1 MSGVGHQSRTSDP
14 SCHAGAFA
22 VAFADWS
29 SQTPYQVLDSRFLAK
44 DGAPDRPVSVGVR
57 LVSVIGDEMQHAG
70 QAAYL
75 RGLIE
80 RLRLSG

>member
-1 MSGVGHQSRTSDP
+1 VVGGYGEGDGLVVVFVGVVVHPVD
-14 SCHAGAFA
+14 AGAGFSESY
-22 VAFADWS
+22 VGEFVED
-29 SQTPYQVLDSRFLAK
+29 P
-44 DGAPDRPVSVGVR
+44 PVSVGVR

>member
-1 MSGVGHQSRTSDP
+1 M
-14 SCHAGAFA
+14 
-22 VAFADWS
+22 
-29 SQTPYQVLDSRFLAK
+29 QTPYQVLDSRFLAK
-44 DGAPDRPVSVGVR
+44 DGAPDPPVSVGVR
-57 LVSVIGDEMQHAG
+57 LVSVIGDEIQHAG

>member
-1 MSGVGHQSRTSDP
+1 LV
-14 SCHAGAFA
+14 
-22 VAFADWS
+22 VADS
-29 SQTPYQVLDSRFLAK
+29 YQALDSRFLAQ
-44 DGAPDRPVSVGVR
+44 DGAPDPPVSVGLR